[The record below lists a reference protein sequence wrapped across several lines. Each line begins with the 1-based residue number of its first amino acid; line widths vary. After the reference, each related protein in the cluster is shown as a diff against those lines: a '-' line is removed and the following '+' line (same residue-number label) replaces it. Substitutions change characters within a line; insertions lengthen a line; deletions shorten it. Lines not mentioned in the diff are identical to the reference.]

1 MPFRN
6 LPKKQHFLLPVECD
20 LKLHPYLPPYEA
32 YANMSTDERHDYAY
46 DCFHHNAC
54 DKAEFMGIPEE
65 IQVPTGFIDD
75 EEISEWLSNEYG
87 YCHEE
92 FNLKALN

>member
-1 MPFRN
+1 
-6 LPKKQHFLLPVECD
+6 
-20 LKLHPYLPPYEA
+20 
-32 YANMSTDERHDYAY
+32 MSTDERHDYAY